1 MRYTLLIR
9 FGVAI
14 LLLFLLAPVQ
24 AGERTVLVLGDS
36 LSAAYGMDR
45 EQGWVALLDK
55 RLRQDGL
62 DWRAANASTSGDTT
76 RGGLSR
82 LPRALEQHEPAIV
95 IIALGGN
102 DGLRGVGPGEI
113 VKNLQRM
120 VDTARESN
128 ARVLIAGVRIPPNYG
143 RAYTE
148 RFANTFANVATEN
161 DLPLVP
167 RILDGVA
174 EDSSLMQDD
183 GIHPRAEAQEQILD
197 NIWSELRPMLE
208 D

>member
-1 MRYTLLIR
+1 M
-9 FGVAI
+9 
-14 LLLFLLAPVQ
+14 LLLFLLTPVQ

-45 EQGWVALLDK
+45 EQGWVALLDE
-55 RLRQDGL
+55 RLRQEGF

-76 RGGLSR
+76 RSGLSR
-82 LPRALEQHEPAIV
+82 LPRALDQHEPAIV
-95 IIALGGN
+95 VIALGGN

-113 VKNLQRM
+113 ENNLQRM
-120 VDTARESN
+120 VDTAQESS

-148 RFANTFANVATEN
+148 RFANAFANVATEN

-174 EDSSLMQDD
+174 EESSLMQDD
-183 GIHPRAEAQEQILD
+183 GVHPRAEAQEQILD

>member
-1 MRYTLLIR
+1 M
-9 FGVAI
+9 
-14 LLLFLLAPVQ
+14 LLLLLLTPVQ

-45 EQGWVALLDK
+45 EQGWVALLDE
-55 RLRQDGL
+55 RLRQEGF

-76 RGGLSR
+76 RSGLSR
-82 LPRALEQHEPAIV
+82 LPRALDQHEPAIV
-95 IIALGGN
+95 VIALGGN

-113 VKNLQRM
+113 ENNLQRM
-120 VDTARESN
+120 VDTAQESS

-148 RFANTFANVATEN
+148 RFANAFANVATEN

-174 EDSSLMQDD
+174 EESSLMQDD

>member
-1 MRYTLLIR
+1 M
-9 FGVAI
+9 
-14 LLLFLLAPVQ
+14 LLLLLAPVQ

-45 EQGWVALLDK
+45 EQGWVALLDD
-55 RLRQDGL
+55 RLQQEGL

-76 RGGLSR
+76 RNGLNR
-82 LPRALEQHEPAIV
+82 LSRALERYEPAIV

-102 DGLRGVGPGEI
+102 DGLRGVSPGEI
-113 VKNLQRM
+113 ENNLQRM
-120 VDTARESN
+120 VDAARDSD

-148 RFANTFANVATEN
+148 RFANAFANVATEN
-161 DLPLVP
+161 DLPLVA
-167 RILDGVA
+167 RILDGIA

-183 GIHPRAEAQEQILD
+183 GIHPGVEAQERILD

>member
-1 MRYTLLIR
+1 M
-9 FGVAI
+9 
-14 LLLFLLAPVQ
+14 Q

-45 EQGWVALLDK
+45 EQGWVALLDE
-55 RLRQDGL
+55 RLRQEGP

-113 VKNLQRM
+113 ENNLQRM

-167 RILDGVA
+167 RTLDGVA

>member
-1 MRYTLLIR
+1 MLLIR
-9 FGVAI
+9 FGIAV
-14 LLLFLLAPVQ
+14 LLLFLLTPVQ

-45 EQGWVALLDK
+45 EQGWVALLDE
-55 RLRQDGL
+55 RLRQEGF

-76 RGGLSR
+76 RNGLSR
-82 LPRALEQHEPAIV
+82 LARALEQHEPAIV
-95 IIALGGN
+95 VIALGGN

-113 VKNLQRM
+113 ENNLQRM
-120 VDTARESN
+120 VDTAQESS

-148 RFANTFANVATEN
+148 RFANAFANVATEN
-161 DLPLVP
+161 DLPLVA
-167 RILDGVA
+167 RILDGIA

>member
-1 MRYTLLIR
+1 M
-9 FGVAI
+9 
-14 LLLFLLAPVQ
+14 Q
-24 AGERTVLVLGDS
+24 AGERTILVLGDS

-45 EQGWVALLDK
+45 DQGWVALLDQ
-55 RLRQDGL
+55 RMRQEGY

-76 RGGLSR
+76 RNGLSR

-95 IIALGGN
+95 VIALGGN
-102 DGLRGVGPGEI
+102 DGLRGVSPGEI
-113 VKNLQRM
+113 ENNLQRM
-120 VDTARESN
+120 VDTARESS

-143 RAYTE
+143 RAYTD

-183 GIHPRAEAQEQILD
+183 GIHPGVEAQERILD

-208 D
+208 E